1 MFYRSFSLFFLVIF
15 FLTITTINSFSEF
28 RFRDGN
34 KIEIQWY
41 EQEGAI
47 IDKHV
52 CFNYKEDDRK
62 FRQCRKKAVDY
73 FAEECKFYKDKIK
86 TTPRKYKKM
95 YEPDMNKF
103 CGASESYR
111 P

>member
-1 MFYRSFSLFFLVIF
+1 MFFRSISLFLLVVF
-15 FLTITTINSFSEF
+15 FLMTTTLNAFSEF

-41 EQEGAI
+41 EQEGVI

-52 CFNYKEDDRK
+52 CFNYKNDNRK

-73 FAEECKFYKDKIK
+73 FAEECEFYKDKIK
-86 TTPRKYKKM
+86 STPRKYREM
-95 YEPDMNKF
+95 YEPEMKKF
-103 CGASESYR
+103 CNASQSYQ